1 MTIKKLSN
9 IIVIFL
15 VVIVMISV
23 AVLYEQGRRSVSVN
37 SPNITPSLSEKP
49 TSTAPTPSLSPSKS
63 SRIASSL
70 SLAVPFTP
78 QAPTGN
84 WDQLHNEACEE
95 ASAIMAGAYFSGDTR
110 KVIPA
115 IEVEKEIS
123 TLTQWEESHFGYHLD
138 TTALETAEMIR
149 SVYGLKASIVN
160 NFTERE
166 IKVYLALIE
175 LGISTIGPLSNK
187 TRLQPSKVY
196 ETLEKLKDKI
206 EKVNSEAEIIKK
218 FAEIIN
224 ERDVDVLVGYNSD
237 NFDLEYIRN
246 RMERAKQEVVLGRTG
261 DSLKFKKK
269 GLFTAVQTVGRV
281 HIDLFH
287 YASYIL
293 RGALG
298 GISSRTLENVAQ
310 TFLGEGKK
318 EIDIPLYKRY
328 LIDKNITP
336 LNLCKVKGEIR
347 KPDKN
352 YGVDLYDAYSLNGT
366 VKTIIERIIS
376 FKADVV
382 AFSSTTAL
390 IDNTFK
396 IAGMIKGY
404 DKRIKIVIGGSH
416 ATADPAHCLSN
427 KNIDVALIGEGE
439 ISLHKTLQAFEHN
452 KPLDEIEGIAYRK
465 DNGKIITSKPS
476 LM

>member
-166 IKVYLALIE
+166 IKEALSANKVVIIPVNGRKLGNPNYKQPGPIYHMLVVRGYTATKIITNDSGTRNGENYSYLF
-175 LGISTIGPLSNK
+175 STIN
-187 TRLQPSKVY
+187 
-196 ETLEKLKDKI
+196 
-206 EKVNSEAEIIKK
+206 N
-218 FAEIIN
+218 
-224 ERDVDVLVGYNSD
+224 
-237 NFDLEYIRN
+237 
-246 RMERAKQEVVLGRTG
+246 
-261 DSLKFKKK
+261 
-269 GLFTAVQTVGRV
+269 
-281 HIDLFH
+281 
-287 YASYIL
+287 
-293 RGALG
+293 
-298 GISSRTLENVAQ
+298 
-310 TFLGEGKK
+310 
-318 EIDIPLYKRY
+318 
-328 LIDKNITP
+328 
-336 LNLCKVKGEIR
+336 
-347 KPDKN
+347 
-352 YGVDLYDAYSLNGT
+352 
-366 VKTIIERIIS
+366 
-376 FKADVV
+376 
-382 AFSSTTAL
+382 
-390 IDNTFK
+390 
-396 IAGMIKGY
+396 
-404 DKRIKIVIGGSH
+404 
-416 ATADPAHCLSN
+416 ATADWDHATN
-427 KNIDVALIGEGE
+427 TIDE
-439 ISLHKTLQAFEHN
+439 
-452 KPLDEIEGIAYRK
+452 
-465 DNGKIITSKPS
+465 SKS
-476 LM
+476 VMIVVSK